1 MLDEALGLKGY
12 RRMRKGDPN
21 PIHFSPT
28 DMAKCPLQLRAK
40 KETGKVREISP
51 ELKEIFAKGN
61 EIHVLE
67 GIYRKGARGFVENEL
82 HMTMIRTTKDM
93 IFSGYMDFLMIDEKG
108 LYIEDLKS
116 CNRNAFYH
124 FNTNPEQFS
133 EKIQVSSYR
142 YLYYIIFGVRID
154 RAVITKID
162 RANTRNRISLEV
174 PMYSIAYME
183 KFLEHHPA
191 IRMALKY
198 EITEEKFNE
207 HSEHIIRKNRWVCN
221 YCDDSKSCP
230 INIKLT
236 SEEKAEKALKKK
248 AKAKFNKLVK

>member
-1 MLDEALGLKGY
+1 MNNF

-28 DMAKCPLQLRAK
+28 DMAKCPIQLRAK
-40 KETGKVREISP
+40 KETGKERVISD

-61 EIHVLE
+61 EIHINE
-67 GIYRKGARGFVENEL
+67 GIYRHGARGLLETEM
-82 HMTMIRTTKDM
+82 HITMIRKAKDM

-108 LYIEDLKS
+108 MYIEDLKS

-124 FNTNPEQFS
+124 FNTNPESFS

-142 YLYYIIFGVRID
+142 YLYYTIFGVRIS

-162 RANTRNRISLEV
+162 RKNPRNRISLEV

-191 IRMALKY
+191 IRMALDY
-198 EITEEKFNE
+198 VITEEKFME
-207 HSEHIIRKNRWVCN
+207 HTEHIMRKNRWVCG
-221 YCDDSKSCP
+221 YCDDNKLCP

-236 SEEKAEKALKKK
+236 AEEKVEKAKKKK
-248 AKAKFNKLVK
+248 AKATFKKLVG